1 MAALTAADLFQAL
14 QAALSVLEA
23 QEEALNAINVFPVPD
38 GDTGTNM
45 LLTLRSTL
53 TEAERQVPQQENASV
68 AQLLEALGRGA
79 LMGARGNS
87 GVILSQIVRGL
98 ARGVGPARELDA
110 RALVQG
116 LEEATRLAYQVI
128 TQPREGTILTVV
140 REAAE
145 AARAALERGETDVVA
160 VLGEAARAARES
172 VERTPQLLPV
182 LAEAGVVD
190 AGGQGLWLVLEAMR
204 RRLTG
209 EPLESLAPPG
219 RASLQRE
226 WVTTTQELH
235 QTGQSRYGYCTEFL
249 VEGQGLDSAAIRAR
263 MEELGDSVLV
273 VGDER
278 LLRVHLHTD
287 DPGAAISHGT
297 RVGELLEV
305 KVDNIQR
312 QADRFLDQHEAAAG
326 VEAPVVAVA
335 QGRGLAAVLR
345 SMGALVVPGGPTMN
359 PSAGELLDAI
369 QRCQG
374 DEVIVLPNDKN
385 IVAAAHQAAEMTG
398 KRVAVVPTRS
408 VPQGI
413 AALLAY
419 SPERSL
425 EENVRLMEEA
435 AAAVRTIEVTR
446 AVRDT
451 RAGGLT
457 VREGDAIAIVD
468 GELKVAAAGPEE
480 ALQKAVEGLG
490 VQEGLLTVYYGA
502 EATAERAEALA
513 ESLRR
518 RFPQLEVEVVAGGQP
533 HYPYIASLE

>member
-53 TEAERQVPQQENASV
+53 TEAERQVPQRENASV

-204 RRLTG
+204 RHLTG
-209 EPLESLAPPG
+209 EPLETLAPPG

-249 VEGQGLDSAAIRAR
+249 VEGQGLDSTAIRAR

-312 QADRFLDQHEAAAG
+312 QADRFLDQHEAAAE

-359 PSAGELLDAI
+359 PSAGDLLDAI
-369 QRCQG
+369 QRCPG

-385 IVAAAHQAAEMTG
+385 IVAAAHQAAELTG